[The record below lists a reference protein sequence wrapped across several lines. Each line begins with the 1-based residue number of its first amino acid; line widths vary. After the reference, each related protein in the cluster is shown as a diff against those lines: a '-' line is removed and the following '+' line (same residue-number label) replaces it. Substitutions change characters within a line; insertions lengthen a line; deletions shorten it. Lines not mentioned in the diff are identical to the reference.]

1 MQPFVGLSKALSQW
15 EWVRTVLNNREA
27 QDLFVLSLLPCR
39 RAMGDDAKACACV
52 VKCLFRGGDCSFALS
67 LQHLARSAI
76 GVAHDDRAALFAVD

>member
-52 VKCLFRGGDCSFALS
+52 VKCLFRGGDAACF
-67 LQHLARSAI
+67 
-76 GVAHDDRAALFAVD
+76 RAAIAWRRNIFYGKT